1 MMSTLTQW
9 NIAKDLARGL
19 PTIAIHAKQRTIYVQ
34 TYTMIRETSEIK
46 RHEIFRLH
54 EARWYENRSEL

>member
-9 NIAKDLARGL
+9 NIAKDLVRGFYQRSL
-19 PTIAIHAKQRTIYVQ
+19 HTQNNKPYTRKRIQRYAKQVKLRD
-34 TYTMIRETSEIK
+34 
-46 RHEIFRLH
+46 EIFRLH